1 MRHCFVTA
9 LAAIL
14 LATAGV
20 ATSRAQ
26 QATSRPKVRTVT
38 AFVRLDRATYKEQV
52 AKALT
57 MLRAAKGEFT
67 KAGYEVETIRI
78 TRQTFPEII
87 KGMPADQALAFFRE
101 YDQLAQREG
110 FTPDIGAAMMRDSDD
125 PAQAALLAKIIAGTE
140 TINAFVVVADD
151 SGIHWNGIR
160 AAAKVIQ
167 SLATITPHSEGNF
180 RFAAAAFPPAIAP
193 FYPVSHTTGSGH
205 EFAVGLESAN
215 IVQEV
220 FAASHDGFPA
230 AGREIGRAHV

>member
-78 TRQTFPEII
+78 TSQPFPEII
-87 KGMPADQALAFFRE
+87 KGLPDDQALAFFR
-101 YDQLAQREG
+101 
-110 FTPDIGAAMMRDSDD
+110 
-125 PAQAALLAKIIAGTE
+125 
-140 TINAFVVVADD
+140 
-151 SGIHWNGIR
+151 
-160 AAAKVIQ
+160 
-167 SLATITPHSEGNF
+167 
-180 RFAAAAFPPAIAP
+180 
-193 FYPVSHTTGSGH
+193 
-205 EFAVGLESAN
+205 
-215 IVQEV
+215 
-220 FAASHDGFPA
+220 
-230 AGREIGRAHV
+230 